1 MVDENMSNAA
11 RVHAIESGKDMRGRV
26 LIAFGGAAPLH
37 AARVAE
43 KLGIDRILIPT
54 SAGVGSAVGF
64 LRAPIS
70 YEIVRSRLAR
80 LSSINVA
87 EVNALFS
94 DMRAQA
100 QAIVRRGAPDA
111 ALIEGRLAFMRYR
124 GQGHEVMVPLP
135 GGRYGEKDSETFAHA
150 FETAYRALYNR
161 TIPGVEIEVVSWVLS
176 LSAPVDTTPHPYPPP
191 LAGEGR
197 EGGSPVTPHMPEPAG
212 QRSLFDPLAEFLQA
226 SLYRRCDL
234 RPGSRIRGPAIIIED
249 ETSTVVSP
257 AFDAEVNGFG
267 YIELIRNQ

>member
-80 LSSINVA
+80 LASINVA
-87 EVNALFS
+87 EINALFS

-100 QAIVRRGAPDA
+100 QAIVGRGAPDA
-111 ALIEGRLAFMRYR
+111 VLIEACHAFMRYR

-135 GGRYGEKDSETFAHA
+135 GGRYGEKDSETFARA
-150 FETAYRALYNR
+150 FETAYRTLYNR

-176 LSAPVDTTPHPYPPP
+176 LSAPVDTTVET
-191 LAGEGR
+191 A
-197 EGGSPVTPHMPEPAG
+197 SPAMAHMPEPAG
-212 QRSLFDPLAEFLQA
+212 QRSLFDPLAEFLHA
-226 SLYRRCDL
+226 TLYRRCDL
-234 RPGSRIRGPAIIIED
+234 RPGARIRGPAIIVED

-257 AFDAEVNGFG
+257 SFDAEVNGFG